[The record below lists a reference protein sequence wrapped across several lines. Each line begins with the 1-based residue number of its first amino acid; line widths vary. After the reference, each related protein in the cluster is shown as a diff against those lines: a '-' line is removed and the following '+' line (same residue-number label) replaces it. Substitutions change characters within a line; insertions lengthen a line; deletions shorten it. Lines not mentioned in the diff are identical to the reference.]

1 MGSGSM
7 NKETIFRKNSDLI
20 LSLIRKYK
28 KYIHDYEEEDLY
40 QEVLT
45 HLDLKLNNYD
55 ESKASISTF
64 VYMVVKNKL
73 YNMANNKHNV
83 KHVIADEEVI
93 GGIMES
99 QREDLPLAD
108 KMALEVAYDLMRQHE
123 HRSLLVDL
131 IKGVNQSRLAD
142 KYHMSQQN
150 VSRIWKEFIENV
162 KNEL

>member
-1 MGSGSM
+1 M
-7 NKETIFRKNSDLI
+7 NKETIFQKNHDLI
-20 LSLIRKYK
+20 MSLIHKYK

-45 HLDLKLNNYD
+45 HLDLKLNHYD
-55 ESKASISTF
+55 DNKASISTF

-83 KHVIADEEVI
+83 KHTIADEEVI
-93 GGIMES
+93 EGLMEG
-99 QREDLPLAD
+99 QREELPFAD
-108 KMALEVAYDLMRQHE
+108 KIALEVAYDIMRNHE

-131 IKGVNQSRLAD
+131 IKGENQSRCAE
-142 KYHMSQQN
+142 KYYMSQQN
-150 VSRIWKEFIENV
+150 VSRIWKEFIDNV